1 MGDAANP
8 RFSVAERNF
17 LTEKKCAWVA
27 GAASRGRRKE
37 ELVESNAAVTPEI
50 EGTWAGTL
58 NNPTKCPM
66 QKSPISRAACYLP
79 KEYESAG
86 FASAASEGRH
96 GKNSSRSTHP

>member
-37 ELVESNAAVTPEI
+37 ELVESNASVALKRAMTE
-50 EGTWAGTL
+50 
-58 NNPTKCPM
+58 TKGRKGGM
-66 QKSPISRAACYLP
+66 LLSKWQGRKSLVS
-79 KEYESAG
+79 
-86 FASAASEGRH
+86 GRCM
-96 GKNSSRSTHP
+96 RFP